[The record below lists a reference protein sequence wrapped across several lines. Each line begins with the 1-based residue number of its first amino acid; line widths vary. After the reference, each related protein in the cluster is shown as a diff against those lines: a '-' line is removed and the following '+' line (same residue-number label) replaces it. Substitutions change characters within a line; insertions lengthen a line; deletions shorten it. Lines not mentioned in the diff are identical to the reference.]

1 MFETNLWKKTGDAW
15 EIRETGIYFPFN
27 MVIGPNL
34 NEEKLG
40 L

>member
-1 MFETNLWKKTGDAW
+1 MGEAQ
-15 EIRETGIYFPFN
+15 EIRETGIHFPFN

-34 NEEKLG
+34 NEENLG

>member
-1 MFETNLWKKTGDAW
+1 MGETQG
-15 EIRETGIYFPFN
+15 IQGSGIYFSFN